1 MRLTAYRPTAELVR
15 LVDALGGSWSGY
27 RALCRCPAHADKT
40 PSLSVRQGDRNI
52 LVHCFAG
59 CDSIDVLREMA
70 RIARL
75 PSAYAVDRRD
85 HEDRPNANVRR
96 LWDEGV
102 DVSGTLAARYLERRA
117 IENRFAAL
125 RFHPR
130 CPKGKKPNTVFAP
143 ALMVAAT
150 TDAELLA
157 IQRIFLAFDG
167 TALEKL
173 MIGRPGAAS
182 WRGLA
187 PVDGRLAIAE
197 GFETAA
203 RFTMRTGIPCW
214 ASLGAAR
221 LPLIALP
228 AELTE
233 LVIAEDDDAE
243 GRAAGKRAWHAY
255 ARPGLAI
262 RRMPPPR
269 RAGALGDNDWA
280 RLD

>member
-40 PSLSVRQGDRNI
+40 PSLSVRQGDCNI

-59 CDSIDVLREMA
+59 CKSSDVLREMA
-70 RIARL
+70 RIARI
-75 PSAYAVDRRD
+75 PATQSVDRRD
-85 HEDRPNANVRR
+85 HEDRPNVNVLR
-96 LWDEGV
+96 LWNESV
-102 DVSGTLAARYLERRA
+102 DISGTLAARYLDRRA
-117 IENRFAAL
+117 IGSDFSDL
-125 RFHPR
+125 RYNPR
-130 CPKGKKPNTVFAP
+130 CPRGVKPNTVFAP
-143 ALMVAAT
+143 ALMVAAR
-150 TDAELLA
+150 TDTELLA
-157 IQRIFLAFDG
+157 IQRIFLAPDG
-167 TALEKL
+167 RALEKL
-173 MIGRPGAAS
+173 MIGRPGGAS
-182 WRGLA
+182 WRGSA

-203 RFTMRTGIPCW
+203 RFTTRTGIPCW

-228 AELTE
+228 ADLTE

-243 GRAAGKRAWHAY
+243 GRAAARRAWRAY
-255 ARPGLAI
+255 ARSGLSI
-262 RRMPPPR
+262 RRMPPPH
-269 RAGALGDNDWA
+269 RADLKGDNDWA